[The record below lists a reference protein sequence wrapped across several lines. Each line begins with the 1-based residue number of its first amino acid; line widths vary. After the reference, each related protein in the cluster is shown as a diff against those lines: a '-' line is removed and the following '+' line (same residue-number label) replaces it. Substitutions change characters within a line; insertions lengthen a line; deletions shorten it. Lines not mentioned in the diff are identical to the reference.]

1 MNSLLH
7 VQQVYIKSIISV
19 CTKYCTNTRMYCCYK
34 EKPLH
39 KLYKEISHTSQIR
52 CVSLSSKANVL
63 PVP

>member
-7 VQQVYIKSIISV
+7 VQQVYVKSIISV
-19 CTKYCTNTRMYCCYK
+19 CTKYCTNMYCYK